1 MDTCLNRACLHAVVF
16 GVATTGTALAGGLT
30 DPAPMAAPVPPM
42 AVPAGEPVW
51 TGAYGGLLLGA
62 AFSDGR
68 AERTNAAGAVIEL
81 DVSNGLFPAEIDDT
95 DRGLLGGVTLGY
107 NLQRNGFVAGLEF
120 DLSASGLETEPE
132 FSRVDPGPLFPGVIT
147 DTTYRT
153 EISNLATL
161 RLRGGFASGRTLFYG
176 TAGVAAGQ
184 VENEF
189 TLSLPN
195 FPGLPD
201 GYNSPDWRENETR
214 YGFVVGAGIEQRL
227 TDRISLK
234 GEAIYYD
241 LNDVEVE
248 GRDPANFPGQEIDYT
263 FDNDGYA
270 LRIGINVA
278 F

>member
-1 MDTCLNRACLHAVVF
+1 MDTCLSRACLHAIVF
-16 GVATTGTALAGGLT
+16 GAGMTGTALAGGLT
-30 DPAPMAAPVPPM
+30 EPAPMATPVLPMVAP
-42 AVPAGEPVW
+42 ASETDW

-68 AERTNAAGAVIEL
+68 AERTNTAGAVIEL

-95 DRGLLGGVTLGY
+95 DKGLLGGVTLGY
-107 NLQRNGFVAGLEF
+107 NLQRDRFVAGLEF
-120 DLSASGLETEPE
+120 DMSAFGLETEPE

-147 DTTYRT
+147 DTSYRT

-161 RLRGGFASGRTLFYG
+161 RLRGGFASGRTLVYG
-176 TAGVAAGQ
+176 TAGVAAGE

-195 FPGLPD
+195 FPGLAD
-201 GYNSPDWRENETR
+201 GYSSPDWREKGTR

-248 GRDPANFPGQEIDYT
+248 GRDPTNFPGQEIDYT
-263 FDNDGYA
+263 FDNDGFA
-270 LRIGINVA
+270 LRIGLNVA